1 MFFREIVGQEL
12 LKNRLIQTVK
22 ENRVSHAWLFFGPEG
37 TGSLPL
43 ALAYAGYILCT
54 NRTETEACGVCPSCR
69 KTQKYIHP
77 DLHFLF
83 PVNKTRDTEGE
94 NATCDDFLADW
105 RNFLLYNP
113 YGRIN
118 QWYNQIDLENKQGN
132 INTDES
138 KRLASKLFL
147 KPFESDYK
155 IAIIWQADKMNDQA
169 SNKILKLLEEPPPMT
184 IFILIT
190 ENPDSLLPT
199 IRSRCIPVKV
209 PRIPDEDIL
218 NHLTSVHSIEKENAL
233 EITRLAQ
240 GNYLKAKEMI
250 TDSEDFNYFFTK
262 FRDLMRSCLRSNIPE
277 LIKHAEELAG
287 LNRERQKT
295 FLEYGLSTIR
305 ESVALHFGEPA
316 LVHISSGEM
325 EFTPKFAPF
334 ITGYNTAAFTEE
346 LTRASRDI
354 ERNGNGKI
362 IFLDLVL
369 KLAGLIKR

>member
-22 ENRVSHAWLFFGPEG
+22 ENRVSHAWLFFGSEG

-54 NRTETEACGVCPSCR
+54 NRTGNDACGVCPSCR

-94 NATCDDFLADW
+94 NVTCDDFLADW

-209 PRIPDEDIL
+209 PRIQDEEIF
-218 NHLTSVHSIEKENAL
+218 NQLTTVHSIEKESAL
-233 EITRLAQ
+233 EITRLSQ
-240 GNYLKAKEMI
+240 GNYLKAKEII

-277 LIKHAEELAG
+277 LIKHAEELAA

-305 ESVALHFGEPA
+305 ESVALHFGEPS
-316 LVHISSGEM
+316 LVNIASGEM

-369 KLAGLIKR
+369 KLAALIKR